1 MRRLNASGTCVAC
14 SSLRRLSDGCGTTAQ
29 QIAALPDYRSHG
41 EWRSAHDLFE
51 VRLEDDR
58 QTSNLLAFPV
68 LYVAYRSESS
78 LTFFSLFRARL
89 ARRGSRR
96 WYPLR
101 GGLPD
106 PARNGQVPLAGR
118 QPPGPPR
125 HPPPGDPRP
134 ARGVWGGGGPAGGG
148 GGILT
153 ALTRLG
159 WGVGGYP
166 PLKNPPFLGGVKNR
180 CFLGKPPNLPT
191 VSRG

>member
-1 MRRLNASGTCVAC
+1 MLAAPVSRVRVCDACRMAAEQLRSRSRPCLTTGPTESGATRM
-14 SSLRRLSDGCGTTAQ
+14 S
-29 QIAALPDYRSHG
+29 
-41 EWRSAHDLFE
+41 LFE

-106 PARNGQVPLAGR
+106 PARNGQVPRSGTATPRTPPTPPSRRPPASPGGVGR
-118 QPPGPPR
+118 G
-125 HPPPGDPRP
+125 GS
-134 ARGVWGGGGPAGGG
+134 GGG
-148 GGILT
+148 
-153 ALTRLG
+153 
-159 WGVGGYP
+159 
-166 PLKNPPFLGGVKNR
+166 
-180 CFLGKPPNLPT
+180 
-191 VSRG
+191 

>member
-1 MRRLNASGTCVAC
+1 MLAAPVSRVRVCDACRMAAEQLRSRSRPCLTTGPTESGATRM
-14 SSLRRLSDGCGTTAQ
+14 S
-29 QIAALPDYRSHG
+29 
-41 EWRSAHDLFE
+41 LFE

-134 ARGVWGGGGPAGGG
+134 ARGVWGGGGPAGGRG
-148 GGILT
+148 GNT
-153 ALTRLG
+153 YSPNPA
-159 WGVGGYP
+159 GVGGWGGTP
-166 PLKNPPFLGGVKNR
+166 PSKTPLF
-180 CFLGKPPNLPT
+180 
-191 VSRG
+191 

>member
-1 MRRLNASGTCVAC
+1 MLAAPVSRVRVCDACRMAAEQLRSRSRPCLTTGPTESGATRM
-14 SSLRRLSDGCGTTAQ
+14 S
-29 QIAALPDYRSHG
+29 
-41 EWRSAHDLFE
+41 LFE

-134 ARGVWGGGGPAGGG
+134 ARGVWGGGGPAGGEGGEYCRTSG
-148 GGILT
+148 GGE
-153 ALTRLG
+153 G
-159 WGVGGYP
+159 WVVGSP

>member
-1 MRRLNASGTCVAC
+1 MSRVRVCDACRMAAEQLRSRSRPCLTTGPTESGATRM
-14 SSLRRLSDGCGTTAQ
+14 S
-29 QIAALPDYRSHG
+29 
-41 EWRSAHDLFE
+41 LFE

-134 ARGVWGGGGPAGGG
+134 ARGVWGGGGPAGGRG
-148 GGILT
+148 GNTYSPNPAGV
-153 ALTRLG
+153 G
-159 WGVGGYP
+159 GVGGYP